1 MLVCWYCFDG
11 SIAHSSFRSMFKAPE
26 HQVAGHLASDG
37 KLGPLVDDSGRFY
50 KPLQSDGRGS
60 KELAFYE
67 TFSSDTRVPDNIRRF
82 FPVFY
87 GSQLLEASNGSGLC
101 LHLVLQDIVSG
112 RTNPSIMD
120 VKIGSRTWYPGASDD
135 YIKKCLDKDGRTTTV
150 SLGFRIAGLQ
160 LYEGEESGFWKPGR
174 KEVQSFTVDNVR
186 SVLRRFVSS
195 SSSIGNEKPDCSF
208 APSIYGGSAGILEQ
222 LLELKAWFEDQTIY
236 HFHSCSLLI
245 LFDKESVLKG
255 STPVAEIKLIDFAH
269 VLEGKGVI
277 DHNFLGGLCSLI
289 KFVSDVLSDSKESSI
304 TANVE
309 SEKPHVC
316 TSNGNC
322 V

>member
-1 MLVCWYCFDG
+1 
-11 SIAHSSFRSMFKAPE
+11 MFKAPE

-37 KLGPLVDDSGRFY
+37 KLGPLVDDSGRLY
-50 KPLQSDGRGS
+50 KPLQGDGRGS

-67 TFSSDTRVPDNIRRF
+67 TFSSDTRVPDHIRRF

-112 RTNPSIMD
+112 RINPSIMD

-135 YIKKCLDKDGRTTTV
+135 YIKKCLEKDGRTTSV
-150 SLGFRIAGLQ
+150 SLGFRIAGLR
-160 LYEGEESGFWKPGR
+160 LYEGKEPGFWKPGR
-174 KEVQSFTVDNVR
+174 KEVQSFTVDDVR

-195 SSSIGNEKPDCSF
+195 NSSIANEKPDCSF
-208 APSIYGGSAGILEQ
+208 APSIYGGSTGILEQ

-255 STPVAEIKLIDFAH
+255 GTPAAEVKLIDFAH
-269 VLEGKGVI
+269 VLEGKCVI

-289 KFVSDVLSDSKESSI
+289 KFVSDVLSDPKESPI

-309 SEKPHVC
+309 CEKPHVF
-316 TSNGNC
+316 TSNGNR